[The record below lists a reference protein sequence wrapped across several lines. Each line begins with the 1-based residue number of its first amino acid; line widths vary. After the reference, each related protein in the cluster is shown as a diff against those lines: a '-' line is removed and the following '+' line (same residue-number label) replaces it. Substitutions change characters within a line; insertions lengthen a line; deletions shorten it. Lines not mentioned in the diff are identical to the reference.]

1 MTKGTTLLSAGIE
14 MAAQEHFEGF
24 LRKYEPGFAAEAKKS
39 LAKLGKLIPSAIEM
53 V

>member
-24 LRKYEPGFAAEAKKS
+24 LRKHEPGVAAEARKNRW
-39 LAKLGKLIPSAIEM
+39 PS
-53 V
+53 